1 MQFTL
6 MTAVL
11 FTMINF
17 ISPAQIEAAKDD
29 DELSIMAAEQRRD
42 NQADVT
48 VREDIETFD
57 DKPTAIEDKNSNKD
71 DDNNHNTNED
81 SSVNKPDNNDNKNIN
96 TTIPQPAKDNK
107 ENITIDVPKNPDSTI
122 EITNRPRDTINVSSQ
137 VKNYSN
143 FEEAAKK
150 VGYVPLYIPKKSG
163 FSMNYIAVVNE
174 KIVEIHYG
182 RRWEP
187 TVTLSVRT
195 YKRAPDEKLQDISG
209 LSGVKWKT
217 DLSSGSTIYIARVS
231 DNTNAAAWSVGQYTF
246 AAMTENLSFA
256 AFHSLII
263 EELFDLCN
271 HYFVNVN

>member
-1 MQFTL
+1 
-6 MTAVL
+6 
-11 FTMINF
+11 
-17 ISPAQIEAAKDD
+17 
-29 DELSIMAAEQRRD
+29 
-42 NQADVT
+42 
-48 VREDIETFD
+48 
-57 DKPTAIEDKNSNKD
+57 
-71 DDNNHNTNED
+71 
-81 SSVNKPDNNDNKNIN
+81 
-96 TTIPQPAKDNK
+96 
-107 ENITIDVPKNPDSTI
+107 
-122 EITNRPRDTINVSSQ
+122 
-137 VKNYSN
+137 
-143 FEEAAKK
+143 
-150 VGYVPLYIPKKSG
+150 
-163 FSMNYIAVVNE
+163 MNYIAVVNE

-209 LSGVKWKT
+209 LGGVKWKT